1 MVIRYDDKGKFFTEV
16 ISKEN
21 VAVIVQTTTNRIE
34 GYMHVRS
41 GYRIKDELN
50 SEDQFVAV
58 TQAKIYGSDNN
69 LLYTTEF
76 LAVNIHEVIW
86 VMPDSD
92 LSTTPPAME
101 NEE

>member
-58 TQAKIYGSDNN
+58 TQAKIYDSDNN

-86 VMPDSD
+86 VMPDND
-92 LSTTPPAME
+92 LSTIPPAME